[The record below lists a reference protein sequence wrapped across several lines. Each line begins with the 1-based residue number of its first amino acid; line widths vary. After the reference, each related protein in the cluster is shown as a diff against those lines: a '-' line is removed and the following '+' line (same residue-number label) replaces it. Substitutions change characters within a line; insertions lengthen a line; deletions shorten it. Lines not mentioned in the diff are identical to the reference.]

1 MNTRRPDSAA
11 PLTQARRIVV
21 KVGSALLVDGDT
33 GRVNRA
39 WLETLVEDLLRL
51 RKRGQPVILVSA
63 GAIVLGRRRLGL
75 KHGALRLEESQAAA
89 AVGQI
94 RLAHAYKE
102 LLEGCDVTVAQV
114 LLTLE
119 DSERRR
125 RYLNARA
132 TLESLLALGALPV
145 INENDTVA
153 TAEIRYGDNDRLAAR
168 VAQMAGA
175 DCLVLLSDVEGLYS
189 ADPTRD
195 PGARFIHEVPQIT
208 PGIEAM
214 AGRAAAQVGSGG
226 MAAKMAAARIAVAA
240 GCHMCIAAGVH
251 RHPLRRIEEG
261 ADCTWFVPSAT
272 PAAASKQWI
281 AGTLRPAGALTIDAG
296 ARRALLEGRSL
307 LPAGVIAARGRFDRG
322 DTVSVLAADG
332 AEIARGIVAY
342 SDVDAARIMGRK
354 SSEIADIL
362 GFRGRDEMIHRDDL
376 VLMRQELTGAVWR
389 GPART
394 GSTTGAGARPSGL
407 GRTRVAVPLAVAGT
421 ARERATTVPADAGA
435 LCLKSGNAG
444 LLRGGSESQHSSRAL
459 HECLAPGLQSAGL
472 PAQCIQLVPLTDR
485 AAVGY
490 MLAGM
495 SEYLDVIVP
504 RGGKTLV
511 QRVQK
516 EARGPVIGHLEGNC
530 HEYIDRRPDRRLAA
544 TIPTD

>member
-1 MNTRRPDSAA
+1 MNTRRPDLAA

-21 KVGSALLVDGDT
+21 KVGSALLVDGET

-51 RKRGQPVILVSA
+51 RKRGQRVILVSS
-63 GAIVLGRRRLGL
+63 GAIALGRRRLGL
-75 KHGALRLEESQAAA
+75 KHGTLRLEESQAAA

-132 TLESLLALGALPV
+132 TLEALLALGALPV

-168 VAQMAGA
+168 VAQMVGA

-189 ADPTRD
+189 ADPNRE

-208 PGIEAM
+208 PEIEAM
-214 AGRAAAQVGSGG
+214 AGRSASQVGSGG
-226 MAAKMAAARIAVAA
+226 MTAKIAAARIAVAA

-272 PAAASKQWI
+272 PAAARKQWI

-296 ARRALLEGRSL
+296 ALRALLEGRSL
-307 LPAGVIAARGRFDRG
+307 LPAGVTGARGRFDRG

-332 AEIARGIVAY
+332 AEVARGMVAY

-376 VLMRQELTGAVWR
+376 VLMRQEL
-389 GPART
+389 
-394 GSTTGAGARPSGL
+394 STAAEP
-407 GRTRVAVPLAVAGT
+407 
-421 ARERATTVPADAGA
+421 VPAP
-435 LCLKSGNAG
+435 
-444 LLRGGSESQHSSRAL
+444 RP
-459 HECLAPGLQSAGL
+459 AP
-472 PAQCIQLVPLTDR
+472 
-485 AAVGY
+485 
-490 MLAGM
+490 
-495 SEYLDVIVP
+495 
-504 RGGKTLV
+504 
-511 QRVQK
+511 
-516 EARGPVIGHLEGNC
+516 
-530 HEYIDRRPDRRLAA
+530 
-544 TIPTD
+544 